1 MKKNRSGGTGT
12 GCLGVIG
19 IILLVSIALAIYSY
33 FWIPAIFVLIYC
45 LLSKK
50 FRQYRVRNSAICIA
64 VIVTSFLVFGWLNA
78 PAELDGISVDWGKTE
93 FYAGEEAEIQVNPE
107 PSDAE
112 IEKLTLSKNEIA
124 SLKYED
130 GKAIV
135 TFKNE
140 GSAALFFTA
149 NDDINSSTQK
159 ITVIDKEKQE
169 AEEQK
174 KAEEL
179 KKQEEIKQQK
189 QQEQQELEEQQRAQ
203 EKQQTNED
211 PVVYITNTGSKYHT
225 SSCRTL
231 KKSKIERHLSEV
243 KGSYEPCGICNPP
256 Q

>member
-1 MKKNRSGGTGT
+1 MKKNHSGGIGT

-19 IILLVSIALAIYSY
+19 IIILISVALAIYSY
-33 FWIPAIFVLIYC
+33 FWIPAIVVLIYC

-64 VIVTSFLVFGWLNA
+64 VIVTSFLVFGWLNS

-112 IEKLTLSKNEIA
+112 IEKLSLSKNDIA

-169 AEEQK
+169 EEQK

-179 KKQEEIKQQK
+179 KKQEEIEQQK
-189 QQEQQELEEQQRAQ
+189 QQELEEQQQTQ
-203 EKQQTNED
+203 EEQQTNED
-211 PVVYITNTGSKYHT
+211 PIVYITNTGSKYHT

-243 KGSYEPCGICNPP
+243 KGSYEPCRICNPP